1 MDRITAIRQS
11 LTGFVCGIMGFVPVI
26 GLLPGLYAIIC
37 WSRVRR
43 LYRDQWNPAS
53 GYLKGGAILGLL
65 GTLSSALMILA
76 IGLAVINNGH

>member
-43 LYRDQWNPAS
+43 LHRDQWNPAS

-65 GTLSSALMILA
+65 GALSSALMILA

>member
-11 LTGFVCGIMGFVPVI
+11 LTGFVCGIISLIPVLGF
-26 GLLPGLYAIIC
+26 LPGLYAIIC

-43 LYRDQWNPAS
+43 RYANQWNPAS
-53 GYLKGGAILGLL
+53 GYLEGGAIMGLL
-65 GTLSSALMILA
+65 GALSSAVVILL

>member
-11 LTGFVCGIMGFVPVI
+11 LTGFVCGIIGFVPVI

-43 LYRDQWNPAS
+43 RYGDQWNPAS

-65 GTLSSALMILA
+65 GAVSSALIVLA
-76 IGLAVINNGH
+76 IGLAVINGEH